1 MTPREAAARPA
12 MPAGETAGV
21 TRARR
26 VIASRAL
33 FADQHEIVIVHGADE
48 YRLRI
53 TKAGKLILTK

>member
-1 MTPREAAARPA
+1 MTPREAAPRPA
-12 MPAGETAGV
+12 MRAGETAGM

-26 VIASRAL
+26 IIASGAL

>member
-1 MTPREAAARPA
+1 MTPREAAPRPT
-12 MPAGETAGV
+12 MPAGL

-26 VIASRAL
+26 IIASHAL